1 MNEILNFK
9 SISGCIKDYD
19 MDKRIVTGYLSNF
32 GNKDL
37 HGDVIEQ
44 GAFKKSITE
53 RKSNIFF
60 LNQHDWKQPLGKFN
74 VLQEDSKGVYFESEP
89 LIDTSYSMDLLKLYD
104 AGIVA
109 EHSIGYSTIQSDYD
123 QKENTRY
130 LTELKLYEGSAVTLG
145 ANPDTPFTGFKGL
158 TLQEVNDK
166 TKAILKAFKSGTFT
180 DETFG
185 LLEVA
190 LKQLQIQAFELG
202 TKSLKTPEPII
213 TQLENEPN
221 TSEVIEQFIKSIKS

>member
-1 MNEILNFK
+1 M
-9 SISGCIKDYD
+9 
-19 MDKRIVTGYLSNF
+19 
-32 GNKDL
+32 
-37 HGDVIEQ
+37 
-44 GAFKKSITE
+44 
-53 RKSNIFF
+53 
-60 LNQHDWKQPLGKFN
+60 
-74 VLQEDSKGVYFESEP
+74 
-89 LIDTSYSMDLLKLYD
+89 LI
-104 AGIVA
+104 
-109 EHSIGYSTIQSDYD
+109 
-123 QKENTRY
+123 
-130 LTELKLYEGSAVTLG
+130 
-145 ANPDTPFTGFKGL
+145 PDTPFTGFKGL

-213 TQLENEPN
+213 TQMENEPN